1 MKGRFWRKALA
12 AALALLIVSGSTP
25 IQPFSQVF
33 DRTVIKASA
42 ATQTV
47 TKTVTFDMD
56 GGKSGT
62 TTKIDEHTIY
72 TIAGGAMNW
81 SIAEPYINNIVY
93 SYDAQDDDAG
103 RTRLRG
109 DVAKY
114 EGIATFPDIE
124 GKVTKVEFTNML
136 FSYAGA
142 DMYVGKDRTDT
153 STLLHIAG
161 TTNDYDFPSN
171 NDYDL
176 RSVTFEGN
184 VNVDKDNPL
193 KLFFYG
199 EPQNDMPAE
208 ITFVDGSITITY
220 ETEEEITEDPGHTFS
235 YTANGN
241 SLTAT
246 CNQNDSNHVC
256 GLTNKKAV
264 LTLTANDTPRDP
276 GLQKRYATLNTQEF
290 ADATG
295 ITDISSTFVYENKD
309 THEKTSNGVVLIGD
323 YTVTATIII
332 NGDTEHPYTLT
343 KDFTIFDGELKSNYP
358 QFSFSPKIASPGEPV
373 TIFFNP
379 LAGESVN
386 SLTLTG
392 EKTNYSI
399 GNGITDNGDGTYTFT
414 MVSESV
420 TLGATLSEPDASH
433 FEQNGDT
440 YIIKS
445 NEGWNWFCF
454 ALNSGLAPDGFS
466 GKTVKLATDVE
477 SSEMAGT
484 SNHPFKGTFDGQG
497 KTLTFNLT
505 ASEGNSAPFH
515 YTDDATISNLHVT
528 GLIEGGDIS
537 SLAGLVGKA
546 TGNITIETCHVSTQI
561 STTVSI
567 SAWHGGIIAFWD
579 DSNVECTI
587 TGCVYDGLIYNPNEA
602 NVTSYC
608 FGFIGNSYGSNM
620 NATFTDCL
628 FAPAEYTNDKK
639 ALREDYG
646 SRTFVYP
653 KSGLTFHVTNCYY
666 TRNLGN
672 RQGRPAATAIT
683 APANLGAETTDHGIV
698 KGYQNGLLFNGNY
711 YTPKYGDAVVE
722 YPFDDWDEGASV
734 TFNGDGYNLVG
745 VNITEEV
752 GNVKSVTYNRTFP
765 EEIAAIVILPFD
777 YICSGSE
784 GGTFYTFAGV
794 NGNQPIMEDSNKLTS
809 LTANTPYLFMPSGN
823 KLSFPNIA
831 NMTDGSVTLQPT
843 AGEHTIK
850 LDAWTLTG
858 AYEPKSFTMNDSNIM
873 VLNDVGELVAVT
885 DALND
890 PNGEYVVVTDATKVR
905 STSGYFV
912 RDSSVFAITVNSG
925 AGGTIT
931 ADSLYAKENAKVT
944 LTVTPNA
951 GYVLKSLTVKDSS
964 NNPITVTN
972 NQFTMPATNV
982 MVTAEFIK
990 YTLVSANEP
999 TYTSAGNIEYYTG
1012 SDGKYYVL
1020 ENGEYIETTLEAV
1033 TLAQLTLTHV
1043 TAADPTCTANGN
1055 IEYWYDEAN
1064 NKYFSDANG
1073 ENEITQ
1079 ADTVKAATNHD
1090 WNAPTYSWTA
1100 VDGGYKCTATRTC
1113 KNNASHEETEEA
1125 TVTYAEI
1132 TAPTAGA
1139 KGSGRYTATFTNSA
1153 FAVQTKDVEI
1163 EMLTPEYADATYTWA
1178 DDNSSVTAE
1187 KKCLNGGADITETVN
1202 TTSQITKPATCKA
1215 MGETTYYAVFT
1226 NGAFAKQEKTVAN
1239 IATTDHSYTENSPI
1253 WSWVKNGDSY
1263 DVSVKFKCSICGDI
1277 EECDEEPELSY
1288 VDEDGYRT
1296 YTASVE
1302 FEGDTYTMSQRV
1314 KLSYNVTVNGVTT
1327 QYAYDE
1333 IAEAKI
1339 TTIDEG
1345 KFFDGWYEGDKK
1357 VSSLMTYTFTVR
1369 NDVTLEARFVDS
1381 AVQAEPILNFSVSE
1395 REVLANG
1402 KNKVSFTVEWE
1413 LPDDCTL
1420 VQAAIIRSYTNTDPK
1435 YNSSDA
1441 TVKVS
1446 TLRDLSG
1453 SYKYNLTLGTAS
1465 ASKTIYAR
1473 GYIIYLDKNGTSH
1486 QMYTDVIVSNSIS

>member
-199 EPQNDMPAE
+199 EPQNDMPAAV
-208 ITFVDGSITITY
+208 TFVDGSITITY

-373 TIFFNP
+373 TISFNP

-454 ALNSGLAPDGFS
+454 ALN
-466 GKTVKLATDVE
+466 
-477 SSEMAGT
+477 
-484 SNHPFKGTFDGQG
+484 
-497 KTLTFNLT
+497 
-505 ASEGNSAPFH
+505 
-515 YTDDATISNLHVT
+515 
-528 GLIEGGDIS
+528 
-537 SLAGLVGKA
+537 
-546 TGNITIETCHVSTQI
+546 
-561 STTVSI
+561 
-567 SAWHGGIIAFWD
+567 
-579 DSNVECTI
+579 
-587 TGCVYDGLIYNPNEA
+587 
-602 NVTSYC
+602 
-608 FGFIGNSYGSNM
+608 
-620 NATFTDCL
+620 
-628 FAPAEYTNDKK
+628 
-639 ALREDYG
+639 
-646 SRTFVYP
+646 YP
-653 KSGLTFHVTNCYY
+653 
-666 TRNLGN
+666 
-672 RQGRPAATAIT
+672 
-683 APANLGAETTDHGIV
+683 
-698 KGYQNGLLFNGNY
+698 
-711 YTPKYGDAVVE
+711 
-722 YPFDDWDEGASV
+722 
-734 TFNGDGYNLVG
+734 
-745 VNITEEV
+745 
-752 GNVKSVTYNRTFP
+752 
-765 EEIAAIVILPFD
+765 
-777 YICSGSE
+777 
-784 GGTFYTFAGV
+784 
-794 NGNQPIMEDSNKLTS
+794 M
-809 LTANTPYLFMPSGN
+809 
-823 KLSFPNIA
+823 
-831 NMTDGSVTLQPT
+831 
-843 AGEHTIK
+843 
-850 LDAWTLTG
+850 
-858 AYEPKSFTMNDSNIM
+858 
-873 VLNDVGELVAVT
+873 
-885 DALND
+885 
-890 PNGEYVVVTDATKVR
+890 
-905 STSGYFV
+905 
-912 RDSSVFAITVNSG
+912 
-925 AGGTIT
+925 
-931 ADSLYAKENAKVT
+931 
-944 LTVTPNA
+944 
-951 GYVLKSLTVKDSS
+951 
-964 NNPITVTN
+964 
-972 NQFTMPATNV
+972 
-982 MVTAEFIK
+982 
-990 YTLVSANEP
+990 VSA
-999 TYTSAGNIEYYTG
+999 
-1012 SDGKYYVL
+1012 
-1020 ENGEYIETTLEAV
+1020 
-1033 TLAQLTLTHV
+1033 
-1043 TAADPTCTANGN
+1043 
-1055 IEYWYDEAN
+1055 
-1064 NKYFSDANG
+1064 
-1073 ENEITQ
+1073 
-1079 ADTVKAATNHD
+1079 
-1090 WNAPTYSWTA
+1090 
-1100 VDGGYKCTATRTC
+1100 
-1113 KNNASHEETEEA
+1113 
-1125 TVTYAEI
+1125 
-1132 TAPTAGA
+1132 
-1139 KGSGRYTATFTNSA
+1139 
-1153 FAVQTKDVEI
+1153 
-1163 EMLTPEYADATYTWA
+1163 
-1178 DDNSSVTAE
+1178 
-1187 KKCLNGGADITETVN
+1187 
-1202 TTSQITKPATCKA
+1202 
-1215 MGETTYYAVFT
+1215 
-1226 NGAFAKQEKTVAN
+1226 
-1239 IATTDHSYTENSPI
+1239 
-1253 WSWVKNGDSY
+1253 
-1263 DVSVKFKCSICGDI
+1263 
-1277 EECDEEPELSY
+1277 
-1288 VDEDGYRT
+1288 
-1296 YTASVE
+1296 
-1302 FEGDTYTMSQRV
+1302 
-1314 KLSYNVTVNGVTT
+1314 
-1327 QYAYDE
+1327 
-1333 IAEAKI
+1333 
-1339 TTIDEG
+1339 
-1345 KFFDGWYEGDKK
+1345 
-1357 VSSLMTYTFTVR
+1357 
-1369 NDVTLEARFVDS
+1369 AR
-1381 AVQAEPILNFSVSE
+1381 L
-1395 REVLANG
+1395 
-1402 KNKVSFTVEWE
+1402 
-1413 LPDDCTL
+1413 
-1420 VQAAIIRSYTNTDPK
+1420 
-1435 YNSSDA
+1435 
-1441 TVKVS
+1441 
-1446 TLRDLSG
+1446 
-1453 SYKYNLTLGTAS
+1453 
-1465 ASKTIYAR
+1465 
-1473 GYIIYLDKNGTSH
+1473 
-1486 QMYTDVIVSNSIS
+1486 